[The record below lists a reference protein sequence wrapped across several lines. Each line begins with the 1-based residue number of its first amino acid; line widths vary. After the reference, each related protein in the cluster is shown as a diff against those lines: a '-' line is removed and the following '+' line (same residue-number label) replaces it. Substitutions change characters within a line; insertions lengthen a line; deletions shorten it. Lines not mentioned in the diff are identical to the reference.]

1 MKHGALLKYNP
12 FVKNWI
18 RKNRRNAVATILQ
31 RQVFCW
37 EEVEVSSDLD
47 RLRRVLEALPDE
59 DLVRVLEHRRGKG
72 RDDFPVRA
80 CFNAVIAGIVFQRP
94 KPAVSTEWSPGT
106 PRLPHEPEVLHGSS
120 YTRFLRCS

>member
-80 CFNAVIAGIVFQRP
+80 CFNAVIAGIVFQHPSAESLLRELRRNAELRALCGRVLRD
-94 KPAVSTEWSPGT
+94 PAD
-106 PRLPHEPEVLHGSS
+106 
-120 YTRFLRCS
+120 